1 MTCFLETIF
10 GTKDSKCYSQLQ
22 NRYLAFKEPL
32 DSRTRPE
39 EIISTVL
46 DLTSSTQ
53 DSSTAT
59 TALSTLPLKCGKTF
73 KWPWRGRVNVL
84 KTSEYYD
91 SASK

>member
-10 GTKDSKCYSQLQ
+10 GTKEAKWYSQWQ

-59 TALSTLPLKCGKTF
+59 TALSTLPLKFGKTF